1 MTHPGKTDFVST
13 MALMTALGA
22 GAGTAGGAPEWVQLI
37 PAGEFKGID
46 GRGPYHVA
54 NAQAVIASSM
64 ARAQGKLPV
73 DENHGT
79 QRAAKLG
86 LGAPARGWIV
96 EMATREDG
104 IWGRVEWTEA
114 GRALVG
120 DGAYRGISP
129 VFEHTASGGVVRILS
144 AALTNDPNL
153 SQLATLHDNLSAEER
168 GKLEP
173 GDFAVP
179 EKRELPIKDADH
191 VKLAW
196 DMVDRTMGLSAEERA
211 GARRRILARAKELGI
226 DTSGWQK
233 PAAHTHTHAG
243 NEDEMDLSELRR
255 ALGAD
260 AATDDAGVITAA
272 VRAVT
277 ERAEHA
283 RQTETRVGELTTQV
297 AALTT
302 QIAEMGAAGKKTR
315 AEAFIDQAI
324 RDGKPIL
331 AVRDAL
337 IAQHMAD
344 PAGTETLVSGIP
356 SLHTGGVVGNI
367 QVMDAEDGDA
377 LTEQEMSVA
386 KAFGLDPK
394 EAARAKRLKRLGR
407 ADEIGKKRAA

>member
-46 GRGPYHVA
+46 GRGPYRVT

-64 ARAQGKLPV
+64 ARGQGKLPV

-86 LGAPARGWIV
+86 ISAPARGWIV
-96 EMATREDG
+96 EMAAREDG
-104 IWGRVEWTEA
+104 IWGRVEWTVA
-114 GRALVG
+114 GRAMVG
-120 DGAYRGISP
+120 DGSNRGISP
-129 VFEHTASGGVVRILS
+129 VFEHTASGAVVRILS

-153 SQLATLHDNLSAEER
+153 SQLATLHDGLSAEER
-168 GKLEP
+168 NHLGPE
-173 GDFAVP
+173 DFAVP
-179 EKRELPIKDADH
+179 EKRELPIKDANH

-226 DTSGWQK
+226 DTGDWQK

-260 AATDDAGVITAA
+260 AATDDAGVIAAA
-272 VRAVT
+272 VAAVT
-277 ERAEHA
+277 GRAEHA
-283 RQTETRVGELTTQV
+283 RQAETTVTALQTQV
-297 AALTT
+297 GTLSA
-302 QIAEMGAAGKKTR
+302 QIAEMAAAGRKAR
-315 AEAFIDQAI
+315 AEAYVDAAI
-324 RDGKPIL
+324 RDGKPIK
-331 AVRDAL
+331 AVRENL

-344 PAGTETLVSGIP
+344 PEGTEKLVGGMP
-356 SLHTGGVVGNI
+356 SLHEGGVVGTVA
-367 QVMDAEDGDA
+367 VMDAGDGDP

-386 KAFGLDPK
+386 KAFGHDPR
-394 EAARAKRLKRLGR
+394 EVARAKRLKRLGR
-407 ADEIGKKRAA
+407 ADEIGRKKVA